1 MGLSAF
7 RIDALKSGDDKSSGL
22 SSTVLGSGQNVS
34 SREGNR
40 YRLFLDGRG
49 LFKSSLKDSHHKLAL
64 DIKIFKFEAFCG
76 GNILF
81 SQLVSSSP
89 P

>member
-1 MGLSAF
+1 
-7 RIDALKSGDDKSSGL
+7 
-22 SSTVLGSGQNVS
+22 
-34 SREGNR
+34 
-40 YRLFLDGRG
+40 LDGRG

-81 SQLVSSSP
+81 SQLVSSSTP
-89 P
+89 VKITGDEPRFVVGHLSGEDSVCPVASAR